1 MSFLSNLIKDVA
13 PVVATVAPFVPGGQ
27 AVAVAASAKVAAD
40 QRAAARYQQE
50 LAKERIKMLDQGL
63 DAFGGRG
70 ATINTR
76 PATQNAGF
84 LDTLSAFGSRVGTG
98 TLNIFENVLPGLIT
112 RKILGSDATSGIQQ
126 PAITT
131 TGNVGARESSGSG
144 TIQAGIGTGLGQL
157 VNFGSRLLRSPQGQL
172 GIGTAVGGALSLMGS
187 DGRQMRITR
196 KMKSQARMVLNLTGG
211 NISAAADILGVD
223 DNTLVMI
230 LLKRFRNDGPVIT
243 KAALRKTRQTMRRL
257 KSMCDM
263 QSDLL
268 PRTTRR
274 RAPMKR
280 ATTTTLIKN

>member
-1 MSFLSNLIKDVA
+1 MSFLGRIASIATTVLPAVIAGPAGYVA
-13 PVVATVAPFVPGGQ
+13 AAAAGTVAAGEAKKEAKKKQAARAQERDTQMAEIFGSGSLNTLQPSVVANPQSPGFF
-27 AVAVAASAKVAAD
+27 D
-40 QRAAARYQQE
+40 R
-50 LAKERIKMLDQGL
+50 
-63 DAFGGRG
+63 
-70 ATINTR
+70 
-76 PATQNAGF
+76 
-84 LDTLSAFGSRVGTG
+84 LSSFGSRLGTG
-98 TLNIFENVLPGLIT
+98 TLNVLENVLPGVIT
-112 RKILGSDATSGIQQ
+112 GKILGTGPIRTNQGPAVATTLNLGAQESG
-126 PAITT
+126 
-131 TGNVGARESSGSG
+131 GSGS
-144 TIQAGIGTGLGQL
+144 IQAGFGSALPSL
-157 VNFGSRLLRSPQGQL
+157 VNFGSRLLRSPAGQL
-172 GIGTAVGGALSLMGS
+172 GIGTAVGGGLSLLGP
-187 DGRQMRITR
+187 DGKQMRITR